1 VASGDQRRR
10 AARRG
15 DDDGAGP
22 HGVAAE
28 DDVQA
33 GGRRYTGADAFVR
46 ALSVVPFLIV
56 AVLGLIGVV
65 AWVLIM
71 VFGLGSGQPIWR
83 AVQGFSTTDLIRE
96 LFLAV
101 LIGAASLAVAA
112 GGSWATAH
120 GFREDS
126 GRVFWTVT
134 QGVWGLAL
142 IGMVYVWRA
151 PPGWLDGSGFASTD
165 RWFAFGVVAFA
176 VILAGVR
183 RRGAPPSV

>member
-1 VASGDQRRR
+1 MASDDQRRR

-15 DDDGAGP
+15 DDGSAGP
-22 HGVAAE
+22 HGVAID

-112 GGSWATAH
+112 GGSSVKPH
-120 GFREDS
+120 GFPEDS
-126 GRVFWTVT
+126 GRVFLTVT

>member
-1 VASGDQRRR
+1 MASDDQRRR

-15 DDDGAGP
+15 DDGSAGP
-22 HGVAAE
+22 HGVAID

-101 LIGAASLAVAA
+101 RTLKFEV
-112 GGSWATAH
+112 
-120 GFREDS
+120 REEPTGNS
-126 GRVFWTVT
+126 
-134 QGVWGLAL
+134 
-142 IGMVYVWRA
+142 
-151 PPGWLDGSGFASTD
+151 
-165 RWFAFGVVAFA
+165 
-176 VILAGVR
+176 
-183 RRGAPPSV
+183 